1 MFTFPHN
8 VFNVN
13 CIWLKLLLLFCFVL
27 FSEFNTVCK
36 QYNKLAQVLITFE
49 TLWYTQWKANVE
61 SVKGGITM
69 NVLAYNPHDGTIIV
83 NSDSGYQKFSL
94 QLFFLSWL
102 GKLVRIMQKN
112 DFMLTWGKWCRKIL
126 CSSWL
131 QNRFLFERNQTAT
144 TFSALKK
151 SNTWREKLENVGFS
165 LKISMNN
172 HQAFFILSE
181 YLLSVKRELCFLKLT
196 LSFICFT
203 FLEQNEICACKY
215 VFLQD
220 LRDSARSQIHVP
232 HANGTPRI
240 SVEDSEQRDEIQKL
254 QIPIGQSYQW
264 FLWRQRHDPLPD
276 GQSVQGTCAHDDLH
290 ILTRMAH
297 HHMAQHEHRCISLQG
312 K

>member
-1 MFTFPHN
+1 MIEVIT
-8 VFNVN
+8 VV
-13 CIWLKLLLLFCFVL
+13 LL
-27 FSEFNTVCK
+27 SEFNTVCK

-112 DFMLTWGKWCRKIL
+112 DFMLTWGKWCRKYL

-131 QNRFLFERNQTAT
+131 QKRFLFERNQTAT

-172 HQAFFILSE
+172 HQTFFILGK

-196 LSFICFT
+196 LSFICFI
-203 FLEQNEICACKY
+203 FFGAKWNMC
-215 VFLQD
+215 
-220 LRDSARSQIHVP
+220 
-232 HANGTPRI
+232 
-240 SVEDSEQRDEIQKL
+240 L
-254 QIPIGQSYQW
+254 QICVFAGSTRFCKKPNTCSACEWNSQNQRWGFWTTRRDTKTTNPDWTVLSVISMTSETWSPPRWAICSRHMCTWW
-264 FLWRQRHDPLPD
+264 FPYSHPD
-276 GQSVQGTCAHDDLH
+276 GSPSHGTAWTSMH
-290 ILTRMAH
+290 ISTR
-297 HHMAQHEHRCISLQG
+297 
-312 K
+312 